1 MADTNISLPLGRAIY
16 PSLKIAD
23 TKFHELGQYK
33 CNVSVP
39 IKEASGT
46 MDKLTSIFKE
56 HTGKPPIKTDNT
68 MWKMEIDADTGEET
82 GNVIFKCAVKNVQ
95 RRDGEL
101 WDRRPKQFDAKM
113 NPVNLDP
120 FGGTEMYVSASVYA
134 WSAAG
139 KKGVSLQPMA
149 VQIINLVERSGG
161 NAEGFGF
168 QAQEGFQSEET
179 NYNFGEKNETTQEE
193 ESFEDF

>member
-56 HTGKPPIKTDNT
+56 HTGKPPTKTDNT

-120 FGGTEMYVSASVYA
+120 YGGSELYVSASVYA

-179 NYNFGEKNETTQEE
+179 NYNFGETNETAQEE
-193 ESFEDF
+193 ESYEDF

>member
-1 MADTNISLPLGRAIY
+1 MADTNISIPLGRALY
-16 PSLKIAD
+16 PALKIAE
-23 TKFHELGQYK
+23 TKFHDLGQYK

-39 IKEASGT
+39 LKEATST
-46 MDKLTSIFKE
+46 MDKLSGLFKE
-56 HTGKPPIKTDNT
+56 HTGKVPPKSENT
-68 MWKMEIDADTGEET
+68 MWKMEIDPDTGEET
-82 GNVIFKCAVKNVQ
+82 GNVIFKCSVKNVR

-113 NPVNLDP
+113 NPVDLDP
-120 FGGTEMYVSASVYA
+120 YGGTEMYVSASVYA

-168 QAQEGFQSEET
+168 QAQEGFQAEET
-179 NYNFGEKNETTQEE
+179 NYNFGETNETTQEE
-193 ESFEDF
+193 SFEDF